1 MDCLRYL
8 PTGINARSLLIMT
21 IDECFELGY
30 LLKPHGLR
38 GAIVANFDV
47 DDPAAYHQLK
57 TVYLALPAS
66 PAKLVA
72 HTVERVQP
80 QTGKKVLLTLKG
92 ISRIEEAE
100 PLRGSQLYLPL
111 TELPTLADDQFYFH
125 DVIGFTVMDETLGE
139 LGTVENFYELPQQ
152 DVLAMRYQGQ
162 EVLIPVVDELVSH
175 ADMQTRQLFVNLPE
189 GLLDIYLKP
198 TSGDNDEPDESD
210 ES

>member
-1 MDCLRYL
+1 
-8 PTGINARSLLIMT
+8 MT

-57 TVYLALPAS
+57 MVYLALPAA

-72 HTVERVQP
+72 HTVARVQP
-80 QTGKKVLLTLKG
+80 QAGKRALLTLRG
-92 ISRIEEAE
+92 IERIEDAA
-100 PLRGSQLYLPL
+100 PLRGAKLYLPL
-111 TELPTLADDQFYFH
+111 SELPALDDDQFYFH
-125 DVIGFTVMDETLGE
+125 DVIGFAVVDEALGE

-175 ADMQTRQLFVNLPE
+175 ADMAARQLFVSLPE
-189 GLLDIYLKP
+189 GLLDVYLKP
-198 TSGDNDEPDESD
+198 VSREKDEPDEVD
-210 ES
+210 